1 MIIPLVIL
9 GVLLLLTIGGTVAF
23 AIIMHNKVK
32 DLEKKDVMQ
41 VEDQA
46 KLKSSLTELNVSH
59 DLSVQKM
66 LGIEEVANKNTEMV
80 GSLDTTIDGL
90 EENLRSNASSL
101 SQLSANVT
109 TMVSDIN
116 TSVTS
121 QFDNTASLIVEQEEY
136 INEISK
142 RLYDRDM
149 TARSRQVCIDDIC
162 LTSGHVK
169 GLIARADPND
179 IRKRADLMAIAIY
192 NALRDPR
199 IRDNLE
205 MKLMRHMMITGF
217 LGSQALKD
225 VYDDG
230 VLAPTLLSQLGTVK
244 KYYNGEI
251 IMWLEAFMTT
261 YKPKKDNP
269 NNLSIIDLEREKG
282 NGLLDPRSSLAT
294 TFGNLNPSGLFFP
307 PSSSVVPSDAPRGDE
322 SLFDIYTET
331 LEARTLLDELVS
343 EKRL

>member
-9 GVLLLLTIGGTVAF
+9 SVLLLLTIGGTITF
-23 AIIMHNKVK
+23 AILMHYKVK
-32 DLEKKDVMQ
+32 DLEQKDVVH

-46 KLKSSLTELNVSH
+46 KLNSSLTDLNVSH

-66 LGIEEVANKNTEMV
+66 LEIEEKALNNTETI
-80 GSLDTTIDGL
+80 GSLDTLVDGI
-90 EENLRSNASSL
+90 EETLRSNASSL
-101 SQLSANVT
+101 SELGANIT
-109 TMVSDIN
+109 TMVSDVN
-116 TSVTS
+116 TSVS
-121 QFDNTASLIVEQEEY
+121 SKIDNTASLIVEQEEY

-142 RLYDRDM
+142 RLYDREM

-162 LTSGHVK
+162 LTSGQVK
-169 GLIARADPND
+169 GIIARADPND

-199 IRDNLE
+199 VRDNLE
-205 MKLMRHMMITGF
+205 VKLMRHMMITGF
-217 LGSQALKD
+217 LGSQTLKD
-225 VYDDG
+225 IYDDG
-230 VLAPTLLSQLGTVK
+230 VLAPTLLSQIGTVK

-251 IMWLEAFMTT
+251 IIWLEAFMTT

-307 PSSSVVPSDAPRGDE
+307 PTSSEVPSDAPRGDA

-331 LEARTLLDELVS
+331 MEARALLDALVS
-343 EKRL
+343 EK

>member
-9 GVLLLLTIGGTVAF
+9 GVLLLLTIGGTITF
-23 AIIMHNKVK
+23 AIVMHYKVK
-32 DLEKKDVMQ
+32 DLEKKDVTQ

-59 DLSVQKM
+59 ELSVKKV
-66 LGIEEVANKNTEMV
+66 LGIEEEAKKNTEMV
-80 GSLDTTIDGL
+80 GSLDTSINGI
-90 EENLRSNASSL
+90 EETLRTNASSL
-101 SQLSANVT
+101 SLLSANVT

-116 TSVTS
+116 TSVSTK
-121 QFDNTASLIVEQEEY
+121 FDNTSSLIVEQEEY
-136 INEISK
+136 IHEISK
-142 RLYDRDM
+142 RLHDREM
-149 TARSRQVCIDDIC
+149 TARSRQVCVDDIC

-169 GLIARADPND
+169 GIIARADPND

-199 IRDNLE
+199 VRDNLE
-205 MKLMRHMMITGF
+205 AKLIRHMMITGF
-217 LGSQALKD
+217 LGSQTLKD
-225 VYDDG
+225 IYDDG

-261 YKPKKDNP
+261 YKSKKDNP
-269 NNLSIIDLEREKG
+269 NNLSLIDHEREKG
-282 NGLLDPRSSLAT
+282 NGVLDPRSSIAT

-307 PSSSVVPSDAPRGDE
+307 PSANVVASDAPRGDE

-331 LEARTLLDELVS
+331 IEARTLLDELVS
-343 EKRL
+343 EKH